1 MGEGGR
7 GATAGG
13 REYARPSSDQD
24 GIALRDDERELIA
37 LETGALLP
45 ALKGA
50 KRERYEALAA
60 AVEAGTVPAD
70 ITPVLEAVV
79 ELSLQ
84 TGRARRLYRAEGER
98 LLTNVYRRTPRGR
111 ELAAELDMINKALR
125 VVAGET
131 LDSATVR
138 MRTLGHFTITLSS
151 PAATLTLAVRP
162 DGVAVESV
170 AVGETRSAS

>member
-1 MGEGGR
+1 VG
-7 GATAGG
+7 TD
-13 REYARPSSDQD
+13 S
-24 GIALRDDERELIA
+24 GIALRDEEQELLA
-37 LETGALLP
+37 LEVGAILP
-45 ALKGA
+45 ALTGA

-60 AVEAGTVPAD
+60 AVDEGTVPDDVA
-70 ITPVLEAVV
+70 PVLEAVL
-79 ELSLQ
+79 ELALQ

-98 LLTNVYRRTPRGR
+98 LLTAVFRRTPRGR
-111 ELAAELDMINKALR
+111 ELASELDTINKALR

-170 AVGETRSAS
+170 AVGEARSAS